1 MALAIDT
8 FSNQSKT
15 GSAFFKAAGHPLA
28 VAAARAIVAKICA
41 AARPVAYDPQNTLTP
56 FAQLYPLGEG
66 APAAVYA
73 QDVARLRAP
82 TLGLETLPVT
92 RLAADK
98 QADLLFAPLFDADAA
113 LAPIRRLLPAGCE
126 IVTLDSMRLPDR
138 FLADSRRYLNPLNF
152 ATNLLFFREQAGAHT
167 RLVTANY
174 WSAYGARDPFAWGR
188 LFDGEGRVLT
198 DFEKPLGGANEI
210 FSLDSA
216 ELKREFD
223 LPDFCGQVFLHIA
236 RAAGHDI
243 VKYVA
248 DSYGDFT
255 ADGGK
260 ELSCTHDANSWPADL
275 YAGVPA
281 PTAGEEI
288 ILWAQNS
295 HPTPIPAGAIGVG
308 RMGADDATPYAR
320 EIPPFATRAINL
332 GEARPDLRWPAQFEI
347 RAGRHFVRPRYEIT
361 NRAGRRRINHAN
373 VERVDLRVDENL
385 PELSRWLGKGYI
397 LPAPILPRARF
408 ASECLPTP
416 MSTAQLDLP
425 LAAAAY
431 NARGEEIG
439 RRFLGRLPR
448 AHESLVDL
456 TALAAALGEDESGH
470 VELTYDFSDGGG
482 GDGWMHA
489 LFRYTD
495 KTVGHAAETSF
506 GAHMFNHPLTY
517 KNEPQ
522 SYKGPPP
529 GLTTRLFLRLTPP
542 PVEAFCHLIYP
553 VGVEWHPLSDTR
565 LTLKNKRGED
575 VAEKTARIAAGGSF
589 AFFCRDLF
597 SADEMR
603 RAGDDGYVIVRDAT
617 CRLFGYHGA
626 RAGDAF
632 SFDHMFGF

>member
-1 MALAIDT
+1 M
-8 FSNQSKT
+8 
-15 GSAFFKAAGHPLA
+15 
-28 VAAARAIVAKICA
+28 
-41 AARPVAYDPQNTLTP
+41 
-56 FAQLYPLGEG
+56 
-66 APAAVYA
+66 
-73 QDVARLRAP
+73 
-82 TLGLETLPVT
+82 
-92 RLAADK
+92 
-98 QADLLFAPLFDADAA
+98 
-113 LAPIRRLLPAGCE
+113 
-126 IVTLDSMRLPDR
+126 
-138 FLADSRRYLNPLNF
+138 
-152 ATNLLFFREQAGAHT
+152 
-167 RLVTANY
+167 
-174 WSAYGARDPFAWGR
+174 
-188 LFDGEGRVLT
+188 
-198 DFEKPLGGANEI
+198 
-210 FSLDSA
+210 
-216 ELKREFD
+216 
-223 LPDFCGQVFLHIA
+223 
-236 RAAGHDI
+236 
-243 VKYVA
+243 
-248 DSYGDFT
+248 
-255 ADGGK
+255 
-260 ELSCTHDANSWPADL
+260 
-275 YAGVPA
+275 
-281 PTAGEEI
+281 
-288 ILWAQNS
+288 
-295 HPTPIPAGAIGVG
+295 
-308 RMGADDATPYAR
+308 
-320 EIPPFATRAINL
+320 

-448 AHESLVDL
+448 AHESLVNL

-495 KTVGHAAETSF
+495 KAAGHAAETSF

-542 PVEAFCHLIYP
+542 PVAAFCHLIYP
-553 VGVEWHPLSDTR
+553 VGVEWNPLSDTR

-589 AFFCRDLF
+589 AFFLPRFVFGGRNAPRRRRRLCDCARRDLPSF
-597 SADEMR
+597 RLSR
-603 RAGDDGYVIVRDAT
+603 RARRR
-617 CRLFGYHGA
+617 RLFVRSYVRILSRA
-626 RAGDAF
+626 RRRCGQRARFLFARLATAATAW
-632 SFDHMFGF
+632 SRKRAAWRAPSRR